1 MYFLSSDS
9 LHIVIASLFLLV
21 TGGIVFFR
29 YRKYF
34 PANEKSVNYRSDKN
48 LVIVRITGLI
58 LSVVFLGATILEPAG
73 LMKGPSD
80 STEGIDCIWLLD
92 VSASMDAEDIAGGN
106 LNISRLSRAKSV
118 IENHILAHPENRYG
132 LVIFAGKSRLV
143 SPLTTEHSSLL
154 TFLATIDSKSIR
166 EG

>member
-9 LHIVIASLFLLV
+9 LHIVITSLFLLI
-21 TGGIVFFR
+21 TGGVVFFR
-29 YRKYF
+29 YRKTF
-34 PANEKSVNYRSDKN
+34 LANEKTVNYRSDKN
-48 LVIVRITGLI
+48 LVVIRITSLI
-58 LSVVFLGATILEPAG
+58 LSVVFLGTTILEPAG

-80 STEGIDCIWLLD
+80 GTEGIDCIWLLD
-92 VSASMDAEDIAGGN
+92 VSASMDVEDITGDN

-118 IENHILAHPENRYG
+118 IENYVLAHPENRYG
-132 LVIFAGKSRLV
+132 LVVFAGKSRLV

-154 TFLATIDSKSIR
+154 TFLASIDSKSIR